1 MRRATPLIVNVAD
14 ELRGSPLS
22 RGRTASPGAGHRGRS
37 WRWRR
42 LAVLALCL
50 SGARVAQAELG
61 DMAGARRLLAYAAA
75 APLDLQ
81 VVSSSEHDGI
91 TIQDLTFASPKGGR
105 VPAYLVAPVGGGLH
119 PGVVFGHWGFGN
131 RTEFLAEA
139 ELLAEA
145 GAVSILIDYPWERPA
160 PWRREAPIIAEP
172 EKSFQAYV
180 QAIVDL
186 RRAFDVLLARPDVEA
201 RKIAYVGHSYG
212 AQWGAVLA
220 AVDRR
225 MKTAV
230 LMAGVPDAATLYLDA
245 QEPGLVEWRKT
256 FPPGQMEKFVEV
268 FSRLDAIRFVPE
280 ANPIPLLFQFAR
292 RERIM
297 SEADMTRYFDAAK
310 GPKSILWYDTG
321 HELLDPRAQAD
332 RAAWL
337 QAHLGLK
344 HLTRLLQKRMRQ
356 TTP

>member
-1 MRRATPLIVNVAD
+1 MSRGCRTTLDAD
-14 ELRGSPLS
+14 LRGS
-22 RGRTASPGAGHRGRS
+22 AA
-37 WRWRR
+37 RWRR
-42 LAVLALCL
+42 GALLGLCL
-50 SGARVAQAELG
+50 LVPRAASAELG
-61 DMAGARRLLAYAAA
+61 DMAAARRLLAYDAA
-75 APLDLQ
+75 APLDIQ
-81 VVSSSEHDGI
+81 VVSSSEQDGI
-91 TIQDLTFASPKGGR
+91 IVQDLTFASPKGGR
-105 VPAYLVAPVGGGLH
+105 VPAFLVAPGGRGPH

-145 GAVSILIDYPWERPA
+145 GAVSVLVDYPWERPA
-160 PWRREAPIIAEP
+160 PWRREAPIVADP
-172 EKSFQAYV
+172 EKSLEAYV

-186 RRAFDVLLARPDVEA
+186 RRAFDLLRARPDVDA
-201 RKIAYVGHSYG
+201 QKIAYVGHSYG

-220 AVDRR
+220 AIDRR

-230 LMAGVPDAATLYLDA
+230 LMAGVPDAATLFLDA
-245 QEPGLVEWRKT
+245 QEPGLVEWRKSL
-256 FPPGQMEKFVEV
+256 PPGQMQKFVEV

-297 SEADMTRYFDAAK
+297 TEADMTRYADAAK
-310 GPKSILWYDTG
+310 GPKTVLWYDTG
-321 HELLDPRAQAD
+321 HELLDSRAQAD

-344 HLTRLLQKRMRQ
+344 GLTRLLQKRLRG

>member
-1 MRRATPLIVNVAD
+1 MSRVRPKSSGGQCRA
-14 ELRGSPLS
+14 
-22 RGRTASPGAGHRGRS
+22 RS
-37 WRWRR
+37 ARWRR
-42 LAVLALCL
+42 LALLTLCL
-50 SGARVAQAELG
+50 FGARIAQAELG
-61 DMAGARRLLAYAAA
+61 DMAGARRLLAYDAR
-75 APLDLQ
+75 APLDVQ
-81 VVSSSEHDGI
+81 VISSSERDGI

-105 VPAYLVAPVGGGLH
+105 VPAYLVSPGGAGPH

-145 GAVSILIDYPWERPA
+145 GAVSVLIDYPWERPA
-160 PWRREAPIIAEP
+160 PWRREAPIVAEP
-172 EKSFQAYV
+172 EKSLEAYV

-186 RRAFDVLLARPDVEA
+186 RRAIDLMLARPDVDA
-201 RKIAYVGHSYG
+201 QKIAYVGHSYG

-220 AVDRR
+220 AIDRR

-245 QEPGLVEWRKT
+245 REPGLVEWRKSL
-256 FPPGQMEKFVEV
+256 PPGQMDKFVEV

-310 GPKSILWYDTG
+310 GSKAILWYDTG

-344 HLTRLLQKRMRQ
+344 RLTRLLQKRMRG
-356 TTP
+356 TPP